1 MVSTVPQINIS
12 EIWQKLQVKNL
23 TLEWL
28 QDVLSLPRLVKR
40 NSLHLCRDRT
50 SLQFQSTMHGIKI
63 KRASFEK
70 QVVFLKASS
79 RDYLRQI
86 NALLLVYRMA
96 AWLRIVCTG
105 FRSVTSTLCMRS

>member
-50 SLQFQSTMHGIKI
+50 KFTISKYYAWNQDQKNKLRKTGGVFESIKQ
-63 KRASFEK
+63 R
-70 QVVFLKASS
+70 LPKA
-79 RDYLRQI
+79 D
-86 NALLLVYRMA
+86 
-96 AWLRIVCTG
+96 
-105 FRSVTSTLCMRS
+105 